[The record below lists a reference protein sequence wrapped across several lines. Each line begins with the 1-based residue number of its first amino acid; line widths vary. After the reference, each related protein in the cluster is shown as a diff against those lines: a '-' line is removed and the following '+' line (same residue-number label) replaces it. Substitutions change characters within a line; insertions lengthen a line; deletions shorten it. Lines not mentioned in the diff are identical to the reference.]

1 MKRSKI
7 CVIEVLKRE
16 EREYIAES
24 LYEEI
29 VSFFSSKA
37 DEIYQVADSR
47 TPGIMNTRKYYT

>member
-29 VSFFSSKA
+29 VRFFSSKA

-47 TPGIMNTRKYYT
+47 TPSIIKTRK

>member
-1 MKRSKI
+1 MKSSKT

-29 VSFFSSKA
+29 VSFFSPKLMKCIKLQIQELLA
-37 DEIYQVADSR
+37 Y
-47 TPGIMNTRKYYT
+47 